1 MIKGSQIICST
12 VKLFNP
18 TRMMHLASGTK
29 SAKAFIILATEVL
42 PVLAPLNAEKA
53 WRMLI

>member
-42 PVLAPLNAEKA
+42 PVLAPLDAEKA
-53 WRMLI
+53 WRMLT